1 MKVLVLGYGM
11 LGKELVKQT
20 GWDFISRKT
29 HGVEFTEESSY
40 LGYLNDYDI
49 IVNCIANTDT
59 YSKDKE
65 SMWNINYKG
74 VSRLSD
80 YCNGNDKKLVH
91 ISTDYVYVNSTGI
104 SSEEDIPVHHESW
117 YSYTKLLGDSY
128 IQLKEKDYL
137 IIRCGHKPNPF
148 PYPKAFDNVSGNFDY
163 TDVIAG
169 KIIQLINKNCTGV
182 YNVGTENKT
191 IFDLAKKS
199 NSNVIPTKSPEHI
212 PNNLEMD
219 IKKTNN
225 ELK

>member
-65 SMWNINYKG
+65 SMWNVNYKG
-74 VSRLSD
+74 V
-80 YCNGNDKKLVH
+80 
-91 ISTDYVYVNSTGI
+91 
-104 SSEEDIPVHHESW
+104 
-117 YSYTKLLGDSY
+117 TKLLGDSY

-163 TDVIAG
+163 TDIIAG

-199 NSNVIPTKSPEHI
+199 NSNVIPTKSPQHI
-212 PNNLEMD
+212 PTNLEMD
-219 IKKTNN
+219 IKKMNN
-225 ELK
+225 KLN